1 MNKKILS
8 AFAALCVLL
17 AATGCG
23 NSAPAATTPAETTA
37 ATTKATTTEAQAEEV
52 EEEVGSDESGEGN
65 EEDSG
70 EEESSGEEGSEESGS
85 SGIDAE
91 AMSNAWGELY
101 GYPYNF
107 EGGTAKTMDG
117 NIAIVSVFV
126 DTEEFPWDFNEI
138 METEAYQYYL
148 NGLNIAVNYL
158 TEKAQE
164 YGKSPSF
171 IWDWSEHEG
180 LCSYSST
187 NLIEPIKGDQN
198 FGMAWQHIT
207 TDIDTAAILEE
218 TGAKQIIYIFVYN
231 TPPEYEAIG
240 ENHGPYCQAYGFS
253 EEEKETDADNP
264 PDPPYETIYLTM
276 GYFNYQPQYV
286 TPSTV
291 AHEILHAFGADD
303 LYPKDANS
311 YRYNISQEYI
321 DYINNTEPLN
331 DVMRCPE
338 SGEAGNYDS
347 INSEITDITA
357 YYVGLADSS
366 ETVDQWGFDKRQD
379 YSF

>member
-1 MNKKILS
+1 MNKKLLS
-8 AFAALCVLL
+8 AVSAVCVLL

-23 NSAPAATTPAETTA
+23 NSAPAATTPAETT
-37 ATTKATTTEAQAEEV
+37 TTKAT
-52 EEEVGSDESGEGN
+52 
-65 EEDSG
+65 
-70 EEESSGEEGSEESGS
+70 
-85 SGIDAE
+85 
-91 AMSNAWGELY
+91 MSNAWGELY

-164 YGKSPSF
+164 YGKSPNF

-187 NLIEPIKGDQN
+187 NLIEPIKGDQI

-218 TGAKQIIYIFVYN
+218 TGAEQIIYIFVYN
-231 TPPEYEAIG
+231 TPPEYEPYG
-240 ENHGPYCQAYGFS
+240 EYHGPYCNVYLT
-253 EEEKETDADNP
+253 EEKEKETDPESP

-276 GYFNYQPQYV
+276 GYFNYEPQYV
-286 TPSTV
+286 TPSTI
-291 AHEILHAFGADD
+291 AHEILHAFGASD
-303 LYPKDANS
+303 LYMDADS
-311 YRYNISQEYI
+311 YQGNGYPYNISKEYI

-331 DVMRCPE
+331 DIMRCPE
-338 SGEAGNYDS
+338 SGEAGNYDT
-347 INSEITDITA
+347 IESEITDITA
-357 YYVGLADSS
+357 YYVGLTDSS

>member
-1 MNKKILS
+1 M
-8 AFAALCVLL
+8 CVLITV
-17 AATGCG
+17 TGCG
-23 NSAPAATTPAETTA
+23 SSAPAATTPAETT
-37 ATTKATTTEAQAEEV
+37 TTKATTTAAEEV
-52 EEEVGSDESGEGN
+52 EEEDGSEESDEGN

-85 SGIDAE
+85 SGSDAE

-126 DTEEFPWDFNEI
+126 TTEEFPWDFNEL

-148 NGLNIAVNYL
+148 NDLYIAVNYL

-164 YGKSPSF
+164 YGKSPNF

-180 LCSYSST
+180 LCSYSSSD
-187 NLIEPIKGDQN
+187 LIEPIKGSRN
-198 FGMAWQHIT
+198 FGMAWQHIST
-207 TDIDTAAILEE
+207 EIDTAAILEE
-218 TGAKQIIYIFVYN
+218 TGAEQIIYIFVYN
-231 TPPEYEAIG
+231 TPTEYEAVG
-240 ENHGPYCQAYGFS
+240 ENHGPYCQSYVT
-253 EEEKETDADNP
+253 EEEGKETDADNP

-276 GYFNYQPQYV
+276 GYYDGQPQWLNP
-286 TPSTV
+286 TTV

-321 DYINNTEPLN
+321 DYINNTESLN
-331 DVMRCPE
+331 DIMRCPE
-338 SGEAGNYDS
+338 AGEAGNYDS
-347 INSEITDITA
+347 ITSEITDITA
-357 YYVGLADSS
+357 YYVGLTDTS
-366 ETVDQWGFDKRQD
+366 ETVDQWGFDKREE